1 MLAHNGLGQ
10 DHAPLPGVAET
21 VGQLKLRLR
30 EGVRRFLPLAMRQR
44 LAMLVG
50 RQAWLGARYWWVLE
64 LLRDF
69 AERDPDGFHRFL
81 WSHHLAYA
89 ETYEVGLRFG
99 PNGLHPSRRLLFEEL
114 TTAAHRVDLDLSHD
128 VHSVF
133 EVGCSLGYLLR
144 HIEREV
150 CPAAVELEGND
161 IDGHAIR
168 EGRAHL
174 ASMGSRVVLHHA
186 DLSQLESVF
195 AGRRFDLVVCA
206 GVLMYLREAEAATRV
221 GLIMRHTGRLAAFA
235 GLACS
240 DRDNALLSTAE
251 VRQRDGTFIHNID
264 RLVTQAGG
272 RIVGRR
278 WDGGTELAGNS
289 VYFVFAE
296 PAGS

>member
-1 MLAHNGLGQ
+1 
-10 DHAPLPGVAET
+10 
-21 VGQLKLRLR
+21 
-30 EGVRRFLPLAMRQR
+30 
-44 LAMLVG
+44 MLVG
-50 RQAWLGARYWWVLE
+50 RQSWLRARYWWVLE

-69 AERDPDGFHRFL
+69 AARDPDGFHRFL

-99 PNGLHPSRRLLFEEL
+99 PNGLHASRRLLFEEL
-114 TTAAHRVDLDLSHD
+114 TTSASRVELNVACD
-128 VHSVF
+128 VRSVF

-174 ASMGSRVVLHHA
+174 ASLGSRVILHHA
-186 DLSQLESVF
+186 DLSQLEGVF
-195 AGRRFDLVVCA
+195 AGRRFDLVLCA
-206 GVLMYLREAEAATRV
+206 GVLMYLREAEAATTV
-221 GLIMRHTGRLAAFA
+221 GLIMRHTGRLAVFA
-235 GLACS
+235 GLACR

-272 RIVGRR
+272 RVVGRR
-278 WDGGTELAGNS
+278 WDGATELAGNS

-296 PAGS
+296 PAEPAVT